1 MQETAGHDTIPVFRS
16 VITNL
21 QPEHGILA
29 TAEVR
34 IGGICTIRNVKENDY
49 GIEVVMLEPR
59 CPAMWDIRM
68 HAFLKAMRYG
78 SSLTNPSF
86 VCMNNRWI
94 RIMRWAGNG

>member
-34 IGGICTIRNVKENDY
+34 IGGICTIRNVKEM
-49 GIEVVMLEPR
+49 ITE
-59 CPAMWDIRM
+59 W
-68 HAFLKAMRYG
+68 K
-78 SSLTNPSF
+78 S
-86 VCMNNRWI
+86 
-94 RIMRWAGNG
+94 

>member
-49 GIEVVMLEPR
+49 GIEVVMLRTKMP
-59 CPAMWDIRM
+59 CHVGYKD
-68 HAFLKAMRYG
+68 LKAMRYG